1 MPPEPS
7 VVITSQPGGA
17 FRGLRNL
24 LALLILVI
32 GFLPAPART
41 AAMEEEGIRFEA
53 ERPEWI
59 RATVPPL
66 LTMRQRLFFY
76 FGPVNDSGTVVY
88 ITSGRE
94 EFLEAIGSAFP
105 DWGVAAAQPRQRQ
118 IFLQAPAIVS
128 DRQPY
133 GQVVGHEYAHVYLHL
148 RAGPRA
154 RIPRWLDEGFALHA
168 AFEWDMGR
176 YFRLARAALGGGL
189 LRLAELEGVNR
200 FSGEKA
206 ALAYTQ
212 SFAAYQYLEREYG
225 RESVLELI
233 LALGRGQRLDAAFR
247 EAFGTGYASFQMALE
262 QDIRGRYNVLSLF
275 TDAGFIWALL
285 ALLIIVGW
293 LLKKRRARA
302 IERRWQLEDR
312 IGGEPDFNQWVDPDD
327 DESWRG
333 GA

>member
-1 MPPEPS
+1 M
-7 VVITSQPGGA
+7 VAV
-17 FRGLRNL
+17 FV
-24 LALLILVI
+24 LIL
-32 GFLPAPART
+32 GLPRGTVRCA
-41 AAMEEEGIRFEA
+41 ELDEQGIRFVA
-53 ERPEWI
+53 ERSEWI
-59 RATVPPL
+59 QATVPSL
-66 LTMRQRLFFY
+66 LAMRRRLFFY
-76 FGPVNDSGTVVY
+76 FGPVNDSGTVVR
-88 ITSGRE
+88 ITAGRE
-94 EFLEAIGSAFP
+94 AFLKAIGGAFP
-105 DWGVAAAQPRQRQ
+105 DWGVAAAQPRQRL
-118 IFLQAPAIVS
+118 IILQAPAIVS

-133 GQVVGHEYAHVYLHL
+133 AQVVGHEYAHIYLHL

-176 YFRLARAALGGGL
+176 YFRLARAALGSGL
-189 LRLAELEGVNR
+189 LRLGELEGVNR

-225 RESVLELI
+225 RESVLALI

-247 EAFGTGYASFQMALE
+247 NALGTGYAAFQVALE
-262 QDIRGRYNVLSLF
+262 QDIRQRYNVLSLF

-293 LLKKRRARA
+293 LLKKKRARA
-302 IERRWQLEDR
+302 IQRRWQLEDR